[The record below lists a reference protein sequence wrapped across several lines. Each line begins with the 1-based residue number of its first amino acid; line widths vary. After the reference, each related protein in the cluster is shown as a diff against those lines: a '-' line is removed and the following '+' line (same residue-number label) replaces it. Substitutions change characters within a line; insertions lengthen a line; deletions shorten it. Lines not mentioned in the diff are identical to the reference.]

1 MGFASNPVRFVVEF
15 VESVVIPFAV
25 LAGYFLLEPLHL
37 FESPWLG
44 GFG

>member
-15 VESVVIPFAV
+15 VKVIPFAV
-25 LAGYFLLEPLHL
+25 LAGGYFLLEPLHL
-37 FESPWLG
+37 FEGPG

>member
-15 VESVVIPFAV
+15 VKCVVPFAV